1 MLLSPPIFQFLI
13 IDANAYYFSYCSTSA
28 VSPDSSTFHGKMQ
41 EQYNGADGDRREN
54 FYARICLHNHSHHVC
69 FEALLVA
76 KALQNRFSIDTKELL
91 PKAVCTRAKR
101 GKQNLHK
108 VFFAMVHVLH
118 RLLETTRDSSAIWEP
133 RTQCRWKSRLM
144 DTSYSKFRI
153 RT

>member
-1 MLLSPPIFQFLI
+1 MRMHIIFLI
-13 IDANAYYFSYCSTSA
+13 VQQVLSRLIQARFTVKCRSNTTAQTETGA
-28 VSPDSSTFHGKMQ
+28 KTFTHG
-41 EQYNGADGDRREN
+41 G
-54 FYARICLHNHSHHVC
+54 ICLHNHSHHVC

-118 RLLETTRDSSAIWEP
+118 RLLETTRDSSAI
-133 RTQCRWKSRLM
+133 
-144 DTSYSKFRI
+144 
-153 RT
+153 